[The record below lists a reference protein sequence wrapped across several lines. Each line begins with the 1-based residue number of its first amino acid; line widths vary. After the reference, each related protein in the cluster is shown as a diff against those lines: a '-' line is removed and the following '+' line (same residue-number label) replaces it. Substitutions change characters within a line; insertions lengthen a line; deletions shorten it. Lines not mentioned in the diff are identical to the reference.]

1 MRTRPGAALLAA
13 ASLFLVAGLALHRWE
28 IISLIVPLILMVALA
43 PVIFPRSKINLKI
56 AREFDQDHPQKGD
69 EVEVSLR
76 IENLGDAFDLVQ
88 LEDRLPEGT
97 RLVSGRNRFPIGMVK
112 EETVEVTYKVA
123 FPGRGRF
130 HFDGVEIISTNALF
144 ATTRTITYR
153 LPGEVEVTP
162 HMQEMKRLSIQPQKV
177 RMHAGN
183 IRSRLLGPGIEFF
196 ALRDYR
202 PGDTL
207 RHVNWKASA
216 RRGTMVTNEY
226 ETERSGDV
234 TIIVDARTMGGDE
247 NLEAT
252 VEAAASLSSYFLK
265 ERDRVGMVILGH
277 VVDVIKSNY
286 GKRQLQKIVDH
297 LTDARPGA
305 VRSAVSIR
313 LALNRYFRGDSMIV
327 LITTLNDRRMVET
340 AEELVGR
347 GHHLVVISP
356 RPVVGGQTEDKASE
370 LLYRMG
376 AMRRADA
383 LYELAR
389 FCKVVDWETGKPL
402 TTYFREVRNCQT
414 QRTR

>member
-1 MRTRPGAALLAA
+1 MR
-13 ASLFLVAGLALHRWE
+13 
-28 IISLIVPLILMVALA
+28 
-43 PVIFPRSKINLKI
+43 
-56 AREFDQDHPQKGD
+56 
-69 EVEVSLR
+69 
-76 IENLGDAFDLVQ
+76 
-88 LEDRLPEGT
+88 
-97 RLVSGRNRFPIGMVK
+97 
-112 EETVEVTYKVA
+112 
-123 FPGRGRF
+123 
-130 HFDGVEIISTNALF
+130 
-144 ATTRTITYR
+144 
-153 LPGEVEVTP
+153 
-162 HMQEMKRLSIQPQKV
+162 RLSIQPQKV

-216 RRGTMVTNEY
+216 RRDTLLTNEY

-234 TIIVDARTMGGDE
+234 TIIVDARTLGGDE
-247 NLEAT
+247 DLEAT

-265 ERDRVGMVILGH
+265 QRDRVGMVILGH

-313 LALNRYFRGDSMIV
+313 LALNRYFRGDSMLV

-356 RPVVGGQTEDKASE
+356 RPVMAGQEGDRANE
-370 LLYRMG
+370 LVYRMG

-383 LYELAR
+383 LYELHR
-389 FCKVVDWETGKPL
+389 FCKVVDWETDRPL
-402 TTYFREVRNCQT
+402 MTYFREVRACQT
-414 QRTR
+414 ERTR

>member
-1 MRTRPGAALLAA
+1 MRTRPGAAILAA
-13 ASLFLVAGLALHRWE
+13 ASFFLVTGLALRRWE
-28 IISLIVPLILMVALA
+28 IVSLILPLALMVTLA
-43 PVIFPRSKINLKI
+43 PMMFPRSRTDLKLT
-56 AREFDQDHPQKGD
+56 RTVDQDRPQKD
-69 EVEVSLR
+69 EEVEISLR
-76 IENLGDAFDLVQ
+76 IENRGDAFDMVQ
-88 LEDRLPEGT
+88 LEDRLPEGA
-97 RLVSGRNRFPIGMVK
+97 RLVQGRNRLPIGMARGG
-112 EETVEVTYKVA
+112 TVVVSYKLA
-123 FPGRGRF
+123 FPNRGRF
-130 HFDGVEIISTNALF
+130 RFEGVEVVSSDPLF
-144 ATTRTITYR
+144 ATSVSVNYQ
-153 LPGEVEVTP
+153 LPGEIEVTP
-162 HMQEMKRLSIQPQKV
+162 HVQDMKRLSIQPRKV

-202 PGDTL
+202 AGDTL

-216 RRGTMVTNEY
+216 RRGTLLTNEY

-234 TIIVDARTMGGDE
+234 TIIVDARTIGGDE

-252 VEAAASLSSYFLK
+252 IEAAASLSSYFLK
-265 ERDRVGMVILGH
+265 QRDRVGMVILGH
-277 VVDVIKSNY
+277 VVDVIRSNY

-313 LALNRYFRGDSMIV
+313 LALNRYFRGDSMLV

-340 AEELVGR
+340 AEEMVGR

-356 RPVVGGQTEDKASE
+356 RPVMAGEDGDRANE
-370 LLYRMG
+370 LVYRMG

-383 LYELAR
+383 LYELGR

-402 TTYFREVRNCQT
+402 MTYFREVRACQT
-414 QRTR
+414 ERTR